1 MALQDS
7 DLFLV
12 GRGSDPHKIT
22 YGNLKTKLEED
33 GLGPDGEGITDAP
46 INGKQY
52 GRQDGAWTEIT
63 GGGGG
68 VTGDYVKLNDA
79 GTPQTIVGGG
89 GIDLAGPLD
98 VDGKVR
104 INSDS
109 VITRDGLAVNGDIG
123 FNAAN
128 YTFRLFRSN
137 DLASTDYTF
146 LGLSS
151 GSSDFEIRK
160 SGGWGTRVYMYVDTS
175 NRIHLSNDNNSG
187 APDVIGTTTAMV
199 HAHGGLNAEFGTDTA
214 QLGNVAPM
222 NDWSCYPARV

>member
-1 MALQDS
+1 MATQIVIKNSAVAGKVPSES
-7 DLFLV
+7 DLAV
-12 GRGSDPHKIT
+12 GELAL
-22 YGNLKTKLEED
+22 NLKDKKLFSKDAD
-33 GLGPDGEGITDAP
+33 G
-46 INGKQY
+46 NVFS
-52 GRQDGAWTEIT
+52 
-63 GGGGG
+63 
-68 VTGDYVKLNDA
+68 VTADDPSGDYVKLDDA
-79 GTPQTIVGGG
+79 GTAQSIVGGG

-109 VITRDGLAVNGDIG
+109 VLNREGLAVNGDIG
-123 FNAAN
+123 FNAQN
-128 YTFRLFRSN
+128 YTFRLFRSD

-146 LGLSS
+146 LGLST

-187 APDVIGTTTAMV
+187 SPNLIGTTTAMV

-222 NDWSCYPARV
+222 NDWSCYPARA